1 MAKRFRVP
9 LGVSNSV
16 SKYGKFAYIELLTQL
31 KIWANGAKRVFIWVS
46 VSPKEVESVEISHSP
61 ESLLHTACKIRFQNL
76 PRQIET
82 NVDQHNFDES
92 RSEQIWMCLDLTNFL
107 QFLIQGHTSGERNLP
122 YYPSVETDRDNN
134 FKPN

>member
-1 MAKRFRVP
+1 M
-9 LGVSNSV
+9 
-16 SKYGKFAYIELLTQL
+16 
-31 KIWANGAKRVFIWVS
+31 
-46 VSPKEVESVEISHSP
+46 
-61 ESLLHTACKIRFQNL
+61 RFQNL

-107 QFLIQGHTSGERNLP
+107 RFFLFKVMQMTERDLP

-134 FKPN
+134 FKPK

>member
-1 MAKRFRVP
+1 MSHNFLFIRNNCLKQNETAPNLVKSLIIRK
-9 LGVSNSV
+9 LG
-16 SKYGKFAYIELLTQL
+16 
-31 KIWANGAKRVFIWVS
+31 
-46 VSPKEVESVEISHSP
+46 P
-61 ESLLHTACKIRFQNL
+61 ACKIRFQNL

-82 NVDQHNFDES
+82 NFYQLNFDES

-107 QFLIQGHTSGERNLP
+107 RFFIQGHTSGEGNLP